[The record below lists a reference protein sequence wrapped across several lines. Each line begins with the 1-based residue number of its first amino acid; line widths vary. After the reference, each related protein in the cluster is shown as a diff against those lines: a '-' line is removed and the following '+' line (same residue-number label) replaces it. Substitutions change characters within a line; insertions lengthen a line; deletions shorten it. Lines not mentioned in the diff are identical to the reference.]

1 MGVLTI
7 HEIENKMR
15 NCLDTLAS
23 KECTNRLYIVFVV
36 CEYLKYVAA
45 LKYDLHTANKSAL
58 ATAFDFGKTI
68 MLYCNAFAHSESTSE
83 LLSIIDKLREFS
95 NNICSEF
102 TGDVYFKVYD
112 ALN

>member
-23 KECTNRLYIVFVV
+23 KEYTNRLYIVFVV

-58 ATAFDFGKTI
+58 ATVFDFGKTV
-68 MLYCNAFAHSESTSE
+68 MLYRNAFAHSESTSE

>member
-1 MGVLTI
+1 M
-7 HEIENKMR
+7 
-15 NCLDTLAS
+15 
-23 KECTNRLYIVFVV
+23 FVV

-58 ATAFDFGKTI
+58 STVFDFGKTV
-68 MLYCNAFAHSESTSE
+68 MLYRNAFAHSESTSE
-83 LLSIIDKLREFS
+83 LLSVIDKLREYS
-95 NNICSEF
+95 NEFCSEF

>member
-58 ATAFDFGKTI
+58 ATVFDFGKTV
-68 MLYCNAFAHSESTSE
+68 MLYRNAFAHSESTSE

-112 ALN
+112 AVN

>member
-1 MGVLTI
+1 MGILTI
-7 HEIENKMR
+7 HEIENKIR

-23 KECTNRLYIVFVV
+23 KECTDKLYIMFVV

-58 ATAFDFGKTI
+58 STVFDFCKTV
-68 MLYCNAFAHSESTSE
+68 MLYRNAFAHSESTSE
-83 LLSIIDKLREFS
+83 LLSIIDKLREYS
-95 NNICSEF
+95 NEICSEF

>member
-1 MGVLTI
+1 MGVLTVQ
-7 HEIENKMR
+7 EIENKIR
-15 NCLDTLAS
+15 NCLDTLAG
-23 KECTNRLYIVFVV
+23 KECTDKLYIVFVV

-58 ATAFDFGKTI
+58 STVFDFGKTV
-68 MLYCNAFAHSESTSE
+68 MLYRNAFAHSESTSE

-102 TGDVYFKVYD
+102 SGDIYFKVYD

>member
-1 MGVLTI
+1 M
-7 HEIENKMR
+7 K
-15 NCLDTLAS
+15 
-23 KECTNRLYIVFVV
+23 
-36 CEYLKYVAA
+36 
-45 LKYDLHTANKSAL
+45 
-58 ATAFDFGKTI
+58 
-68 MLYCNAFAHSESTSE
+68 E

>member
-7 HEIENKMR
+7 HEIENKIR
-15 NCLDTLAS
+15 NCLDTLAG
-23 KECTNRLYIVFVV
+23 KECTDKLYIVFVV

-45 LKYDLHTANKSAL
+45 LKYDLHTANKVAL
-58 ATAFDFGKTI
+58 STVFDFGKTV
-68 MLYCNAFAHSESTSE
+68 MLYRNAFAHSESTSE

-95 NNICSEF
+95 NEICSEF
-102 TGDVYFKVYD
+102 SGDIYFKVYD

>member
-1 MGVLTI
+1 MGFLTI
-7 HEIENKMR
+7 HEIENKMH
-15 NCLDTLAS
+15 NCLDTLS
-23 KECTNRLYIVFVV
+23 GKECTDKLYIVFVV

-45 LKYDLHTANKSAL
+45 LKYDLHTANKLAL
-58 ATAFDFGKTI
+58 STVFDFGKTV
-68 MLYCNAFAHSESTSE
+68 MLYRNAFAHSEITSE

-95 NNICSEF
+95 NEICSEF

>member
-7 HEIENKMR
+7 HEIENKIR
-15 NCLDTLAS
+15 NCLDTLAG
-23 KECTNRLYIVFVV
+23 KESTDKLYIVFVV

-58 ATAFDFGKTI
+58 STVFDFGKTV
-68 MLYCNAFAHSESTSE
+68 MLYRNAFAHSESTSE
-83 LLSIIDKLREFS
+83 LLSVIDKLREYS
-95 NNICSEF
+95 NEICSEF
-102 TGDVYFKVYD
+102 TGDVYFKVYN

>member
-7 HEIENKMR
+7 QEIENKIR
-15 NCLDTLAS
+15 NCLDTLTG
-23 KECTNRLYIVFVV
+23 KECTDRLYIMFVV

-58 ATAFDFGKTI
+58 STVFDFGKTV
-68 MLYCNAFAHSESTSE
+68 MLYRNAFAHSESTSE
-83 LLSIIDKLREFS
+83 LLSVIDMLREYS
-95 NNICSEF
+95 NEICSEF

>member
-36 CEYLKYVAA
+36 CEYLKYVVA
-45 LKYDLHTANKSAL
+45 LKYDLHTANKLAL
-58 ATAFDFGKTI
+58 STVFDFGKTV
-68 MLYCNAFAHSESTSE
+68 MLYRNAFAHSESMSE